1 MRRRIAGGLAIV
13 VLLYLAG
20 AYLAAPDLW
29 RHYEHAPGLEPLPK
43 RTVTADGIPGDA
55 INVGLV
61 GSEEDV
67 LRAMHA
73 AGWSPA
79 DPITLASS
87 ARIALSVLLDRSDPD
102 APVSP
107 LFYEGR
113 KQDLAFEKLVGKSAK
128 ERHHVRFWK
137 QPGENRPR
145 QPHPLWLG
153 AVTFDRAVGL
163 SHTTGQIT
171 HHIGPDIDAERD
183 GLVADLRA
191 AGVVSTQYNVT
202 GIGPTWDATN
212 GGGDPFY
219 TDGEISVAVLTE
231 NAQRSEAPPAVL
243 ASPSLIQAKDGIWSL
258 LRRLRD

>member
-29 RHYEHAPGLEPLPK
+29 RHYEHAPDMAPLPK

-73 AGWSPA
+73 ARWSPA

-87 ARIALSVLLDRSDPD
+87 ARIALSVLLDRPDPD

-107 LFYEGR
+107 LFYDGP
-113 KQDLAFEKLVGKSAK
+113 KQDLAFEKPVGKSAK

-137 QPGENRPR
+137 QPQQPR
-145 QPHPLWLG
+145 PLWLG

-183 GLVADLRA
+183 GLIADLRA
-191 AGVVSTQYNVT
+191 AGVVTTQYNVT
-202 GIGPTWDATN
+202 GIGPTWDARN

-219 TDGEISVAVLTE
+219 TDGEITIAVLTAD
-231 NAQRSEAPPAVL
+231 AQRSAQPAEVLPSPP
-243 ASPSLIQAKDGIWSL
+243 LIQAKDGIWSL
-258 LRRLRD
+258 LRRLRE